1 MKLRLDEYYY
11 ILNDDIDYI
20 EEYMPEH
27 ILETVNNY
35 KKEYPNYLNEDN
47 FWKLLDSFYSYI
59 RIVDTTYDVLEVDL
73 EKSCVRYQ
81 AIISIGNKYYS
92 FIYIVLLGLNFE
104 ECVNADKDLIEV
116 EPVETKVTKYK
127 CKNQIYTEHTSANLK
142 ARQ

>member
-20 EEYMPEH
+20 EEYMPEY

-35 KKEYPNYLNEDN
+35 EKEHPNYLNEDD
-47 FWKLLDSFYSYI
+47 FWKLLDGFYSHI
-59 RIVDTTYDVLEVDL
+59 SIVDIEYDILAIDL
-73 EKSCVRYQ
+73 EKSYVRYL
-81 AIISIGNKYYS
+81 AIILIDGKYYS
-92 FIYIVLLGLNFE
+92 FEYLDSPYLNIE
-104 ECVNADKDLIEV
+104 DCVNADKDLIER

-127 CKNQIYTEHTSANLK
+127 CKNQIYTEYTSANLK